1 MSSSRLPRL
10 LAAEIAAAAVPA
22 ACPMPMQVTVTRLE
36 ASAADS
42 AE

>member
-1 MSSSRLPRL
+1 MSISRLPWPLR
-10 LAAEIAAAAVPA
+10 AESAAAVPA
-22 ACPMPMQVTVTRLE
+22 AWPMPMQVTVTRLE